1 MKFSHIATLVI
12 TGAAAAAIATAPA
25 ASAASVGVDAAPTG
39 ATITQRDGHVHIHAT
54 PPPVSEPRSYGEFAS
69 PALILGD
76 D

>member
-25 ASAASVGVDAAPTG
+25 ASAASTGVAAAPTG

-54 PPPVSEPRSYGEFAS
+54 PPPVSEPRSYGDFAS
-69 PALILGD
+69 PAHLLD
-76 D
+76 ND

>member
-1 MKFSHIATLVI
+1 MKFSHIATLAI

-25 ASAASVGVDAAPTG
+25 ASAASVGFHAAPIG

-69 PALILGD
+69 PAFLLGND
-76 D
+76 

>member
-25 ASAASVGVDAAPTG
+25 GSAAGVGVDAPPTG
-39 ATITQRDGHVHIHAT
+39 ATITQRDGHVHIDAT

-76 D
+76 

>member
-12 TGAAAAAIATAPA
+12 TGAAAAAIVTAPA
-25 ASAASVGVDAAPTG
+25 ASAASVGVDTAPTG

-76 D
+76 